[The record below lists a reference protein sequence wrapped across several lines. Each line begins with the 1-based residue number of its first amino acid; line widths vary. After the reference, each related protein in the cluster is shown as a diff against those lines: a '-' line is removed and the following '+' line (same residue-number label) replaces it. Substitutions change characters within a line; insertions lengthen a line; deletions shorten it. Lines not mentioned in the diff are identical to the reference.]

1 MRTAHTLH
9 VGFKFRPPAGSLCGV
24 ATHAVDG
31 NAGYACCKINICF
44 QAAFLIQS
52 IHAFQSD

>member
-1 MRTAHTLH
+1 M
-9 VGFKFRPPAGSLCGV
+9 CGV

-52 IHAFQSD
+52 VHAFQSD